1 MDGNIGLDVDISIR
15 CFGEYSYRLTNPT
28 LFYTNVCCNVEG
40 DYTREQIDSQL
51 KSELLPALQPAF
63 AKISEMGVRY
73 SALPGHTTEIAA
85 ALNDV
90 LSEKWADLRGV
101 EIVSFGINSVKA
113 SEEDEAMIKELQKNA
128 VFRNANMAAAHLV
141 GAQAQAMQDAAKNQG
156 GAFTGFMVMN
166 MVQQGGG
173 INAAQLFQMGAQQ
186 QAQAP
191 QQSAPVQPGANA
203 WKCAC
208 GAVNTVC
215 IREGRAIGHN
225 TDGTGFLDS
234 LAGQGFYPQGRTVLL
249 LGAGGAAKAVGHA
262 LATAGAGRV
271 IVCAR
276 RLERAAALAAQLPG
290 CGEGIVLAQDAI
302 QQAASACDLLVNATP
317 LGMAG
322 SPAFARLDFLQAMP
336 PHAVVYDLVYHPR
349 RTALLEAAAR
359 QGLRTVGG
367 IDLLI
372 RQAVRAF
379 TFFTGETP
387 DTAALYA
394 ALREPLGLA

>member
-1 MDGNIGLDVDISIR
+1 MKQLFVIGDPVAHSLSLLLHQAMIDQTGAAYRYDVR
-15 CFGEYSYRLTNPT
+15 TVRPE
-28 LFYTNVCCNVEG
+28 E
-40 DYTREQIDSQL
+40 
-51 KSELLPALQPAF
+51 LPAF
-63 AKISEMGVRY
+63 VRWAKDGGCAGFNVTMPHKEAI
-73 SALPGHTTEIAA
+73 LPLLDEVDTTAA
-85 ALNDV
+85 
-90 LSEKWADLRGV
+90 S
-101 EIVSFGINSVKA
+101 
-113 SEEDEAMIKELQKNA
+113 
-128 VFRNANMAAAHLV
+128 
-141 GAQAQAMQDAAKNQG
+141 
-156 GAFTGFMVMN
+156 
-166 MVQQGGG
+166 
-173 INAAQLFQMGAQQ
+173 
-186 QAQAP
+186 
-191 QQSAPVQPGANA
+191 
-203 WKCAC
+203 C

-262 LATAGAGRV
+262 LAAAGAGRV

-276 RLERAAALAAQLPG
+276 RSERTAALAAQLPG

-302 QQAASACDLLVNATP
+302 QQAAAACDLLVNATP

-322 SPAFARLDFLQAMP
+322 SPAFAGLDFLQAMP

-394 ALREPLGLA
+394 ALREPLGLE

>member
-1 MDGNIGLDVDISIR
+1 MKQLFVIGDPVAHSLSPLLHQAMLDQT
-15 CFGEYSYRLTNPT
+15 GAAYRYDVRTVRP
-28 LFYTNVCCNVEG
+28 E
-40 DYTREQIDSQL
+40 E
-51 KSELLPALQPAF
+51 LPAF
-63 AKISEMGVRY
+63 VRWAKDGGCAGFNVTMPHKEAI
-73 SALPGHTTEIAA
+73 LPLLDEVDTTAA
-85 ALNDV
+85 
-90 LSEKWADLRGV
+90 S
-101 EIVSFGINSVKA
+101 
-113 SEEDEAMIKELQKNA
+113 
-128 VFRNANMAAAHLV
+128 
-141 GAQAQAMQDAAKNQG
+141 
-156 GAFTGFMVMN
+156 
-166 MVQQGGG
+166 
-173 INAAQLFQMGAQQ
+173 
-186 QAQAP
+186 
-191 QQSAPVQPGANA
+191 
-203 WKCAC
+203 C

-234 LAGQGFYPQGRTVLL
+234 LAGQGFYPQDRTVLL

-302 QQAASACDLLVNATP
+302 QQAAAACDLLVNATP

-394 ALREPLGLA
+394 ALHEPLGLA

>member
-1 MDGNIGLDVDISIR
+1 MKQLFVIGDPVAHSLSPLLHQAMIDQTGAAYRYDVR
-15 CFGEYSYRLTNPT
+15 TVRPE
-28 LFYTNVCCNVEG
+28 E
-40 DYTREQIDSQL
+40 
-51 KSELLPALQPAF
+51 LPAF
-63 AKISEMGVRY
+63 VR
-73 SALPGHTTEIAA
+73 
-85 ALNDV
+85 
-90 LSEKWADLRGV
+90 W
-101 EIVSFGINSVKA
+101 
-113 SEEDEAMIKELQKNA
+113 
-128 VFRNANMAAAHLV
+128 
-141 GAQAQAMQDAAKNQG
+141 AKNG
-156 GAFTGFMVMN
+156 GCAGFNVTMPHKEAILPLLDEVDAT
-166 MVQQGGG
+166 
-173 INAAQLFQMGAQQ
+173 AA
-186 QAQAP
+186 
-191 QQSAPVQPGANA
+191 S
-203 WKCAC
+203 C

-225 TDGTGFLDS
+225 TDGAGFLDS

-262 LATAGAGRV
+262 LAAAGAGRI

-276 RLERAAALAAQLPG
+276 RLERTAALAAQLPN

-302 QQAASACDLLVNATP
+302 QQAAAACDLLVNATP

-322 SPAFARLDFLQAMP
+322 SPAFAGLDFLQAMP

-394 ALREPLGLA
+394 ALRAPLGLE

>member
-1 MDGNIGLDVDISIR
+1 MKQLFVIGDPVAHSLSPLLHQAMIDQTGAAYRYDVR
-15 CFGEYSYRLTNPT
+15 TVRPE
-28 LFYTNVCCNVEG
+28 E
-40 DYTREQIDSQL
+40 
-51 KSELLPALQPAF
+51 LPAF
-63 AKISEMGVRY
+63 VRWAKDGGCAGFNVTMPHKEAI
-73 SALPGHTTEIAA
+73 LPLLDEVDATAA
-85 ALNDV
+85 
-90 LSEKWADLRGV
+90 S
-101 EIVSFGINSVKA
+101 
-113 SEEDEAMIKELQKNA
+113 
-128 VFRNANMAAAHLV
+128 
-141 GAQAQAMQDAAKNQG
+141 
-156 GAFTGFMVMN
+156 
-166 MVQQGGG
+166 
-173 INAAQLFQMGAQQ
+173 
-186 QAQAP
+186 
-191 QQSAPVQPGANA
+191 
-203 WKCAC
+203 C

-234 LAGQGFYPQGRTVLL
+234 LAGQGFYPQGQTVLL

-262 LATAGAGRV
+262 LAAAGAGRI

-302 QQAASACDLLVNATP
+302 QQAAAACDLLVNATP

-322 SPAFARLDFLQAMP
+322 SPAFAGLNFLQAMP

-394 ALREPLGLA
+394 ALRAPLGLE

>member
-1 MDGNIGLDVDISIR
+1 MKQLFVIGDPVAHSLSPLLHQAMLDQT
-15 CFGEYSYRLTNPT
+15 GAAYRYDVRTVRP
-28 LFYTNVCCNVEG
+28 E
-40 DYTREQIDSQL
+40 E
-51 KSELLPALQPAF
+51 LPAF
-63 AKISEMGVRY
+63 VRCAKDGGCAGFNVTMPHKETI
-73 SALPGHTTEIAA
+73 LPLLDEVDATAA
-85 ALNDV
+85 
-90 LSEKWADLRGV
+90 S
-101 EIVSFGINSVKA
+101 
-113 SEEDEAMIKELQKNA
+113 
-128 VFRNANMAAAHLV
+128 
-141 GAQAQAMQDAAKNQG
+141 
-156 GAFTGFMVMN
+156 
-166 MVQQGGG
+166 
-173 INAAQLFQMGAQQ
+173 
-186 QAQAP
+186 
-191 QQSAPVQPGANA
+191 
-203 WKCAC
+203 C

-262 LATAGAGRV
+262 LAAAGAGRI

-276 RLERAAALAAQLPG
+276 RLERVAALAAQLPG

-302 QQAASACDLLVNATP
+302 QQAAAACDLLVNATP

-322 SPAFARLDFLQAMP
+322 SSAFARLDFLQAMP

-349 RTALLEAAAR
+349 RTTLLEAAAR

-387 DTAALYA
+387 DTAALYD

>member
-1 MDGNIGLDVDISIR
+1 MKQLFVIGDPVAHSLSPLLHQAMIDQTGAAYRYDVR
-15 CFGEYSYRLTNPT
+15 T
-28 LFYTNVCCNVEG
+28 VCPE
-40 DYTREQIDSQL
+40 E
-51 KSELLPALQPAF
+51 LPAF
-63 AKISEMGVRY
+63 VRWAKDGGCAGFNVTMPHKEAI
-73 SALPGHTTEIAA
+73 LPLLDEVDATAA
-85 ALNDV
+85 
-90 LSEKWADLRGV
+90 S
-101 EIVSFGINSVKA
+101 
-113 SEEDEAMIKELQKNA
+113 
-128 VFRNANMAAAHLV
+128 
-141 GAQAQAMQDAAKNQG
+141 
-156 GAFTGFMVMN
+156 
-166 MVQQGGG
+166 
-173 INAAQLFQMGAQQ
+173 
-186 QAQAP
+186 
-191 QQSAPVQPGANA
+191 
-203 WKCAC
+203 C

-234 LAGQGFYPQGRTVLL
+234 LAGQGFYPQGQTVLL

-262 LATAGAGRV
+262 LAAAGAGRI

-302 QQAASACDLLVNATP
+302 QQAAAACDLLVNATP

-322 SPAFARLDFLQAMP
+322 SPAFAGLNFLQAMP

-394 ALREPLGLA
+394 TLRAPLGLE

>member
-1 MDGNIGLDVDISIR
+1 MKQLFVIGDPVAHSLS
-15 CFGEYSYRLTNPT
+15 P
-28 LFYTNVCCNVEG
+28 
-40 DYTREQIDSQL
+40 
-51 KSELLPALQPAF
+51 LLHQ
-63 AKISEMGVRY
+63 
-73 SALPGHTTEIAA
+73 
-85 ALNDV
+85 
-90 LSEKWADLRGV
+90 
-101 EIVSFGINSVKA
+101 
-113 SEEDEAMIKELQKNA
+113 AMIDQTGAAYRYDVRTVRPEELPVFVRWAKDGGCAGFNVTMPHKEAILPLLDEVDA
-128 VFRNANMAAAHLV
+128 TAA
-141 GAQAQAMQDAAKNQG
+141 
-156 GAFTGFMVMN
+156 
-166 MVQQGGG
+166 
-173 INAAQLFQMGAQQ
+173 
-186 QAQAP
+186 
-191 QQSAPVQPGANA
+191 S
-203 WKCAC
+203 C

-215 IREGRAIGHN
+215 IRKGRAIGHN

-249 LGAGGAAKAVGHA
+249 LGAGGAAKAVCHA
-262 LATAGAGRV
+262 LATAGAGRI

-302 QQAASACDLLVNATP
+302 QQAAAACDLLVNATP
-317 LGMAG
+317 QGMAG

-372 RQAVRAF
+372 RQAGRAF

-387 DTAALYA
+387 DTAALYD

>member
-1 MDGNIGLDVDISIR
+1 MKQLYVIGDPVAHSLSPLLHQTMIDQTGAAYRYDVRTVRPEELPVFVRWAKDGGCAGFNVTMPHKEAICPLLDEVD
-15 CFGEYSYRLTNPT
+15 
-28 LFYTNVCCNVEG
+28 
-40 DYTREQIDSQL
+40 
-51 KSELLPALQPAF
+51 
-63 AKISEMGVRY
+63 
-73 SALPGHTTEIAA
+73 TTAA
-85 ALNDV
+85 
-90 LSEKWADLRGV
+90 S
-101 EIVSFGINSVKA
+101 
-113 SEEDEAMIKELQKNA
+113 
-128 VFRNANMAAAHLV
+128 
-141 GAQAQAMQDAAKNQG
+141 
-156 GAFTGFMVMN
+156 
-166 MVQQGGG
+166 
-173 INAAQLFQMGAQQ
+173 
-186 QAQAP
+186 
-191 QQSAPVQPGANA
+191 
-203 WKCAC
+203 C

-262 LATAGAGRV
+262 LATAGAGRI

-276 RLERAAALAAQLPG
+276 RLERAAALAAQLPD

-387 DTAALYA
+387 DTAALYD

>member
-1 MDGNIGLDVDISIR
+1 MKQLFVIGDPVAHSLSPLLHQTMIDQTGAAYRYDVR
-15 CFGEYSYRLTNPT
+15 TVRPE
-28 LFYTNVCCNVEG
+28 E
-40 DYTREQIDSQL
+40 
-51 KSELLPALQPAF
+51 LPAF
-63 AKISEMGVRY
+63 VRWAKDGGCAGFNVTMPHKEAI
-73 SALPGHTTEIAA
+73 LPLLDEVDATAA
-85 ALNDV
+85 
-90 LSEKWADLRGV
+90 S
-101 EIVSFGINSVKA
+101 
-113 SEEDEAMIKELQKNA
+113 
-128 VFRNANMAAAHLV
+128 
-141 GAQAQAMQDAAKNQG
+141 
-156 GAFTGFMVMN
+156 
-166 MVQQGGG
+166 
-173 INAAQLFQMGAQQ
+173 
-186 QAQAP
+186 
-191 QQSAPVQPGANA
+191 
-203 WKCAC
+203 C

-262 LATAGAGRV
+262 LAAAGAGRI

-302 QQAASACDLLVNATP
+302 QQAAAACDLLVNATP

-322 SPAFARLDFLQAMP
+322 SPAFAGLDFLQAMP

-349 RTALLEAAAR
+349 RPALLEAAAR

-394 ALREPLGLA
+394 TLRAPLGLA

>member
-1 MDGNIGLDVDISIR
+1 MKQLFVIGDPVAHSLSPLLHQAMIDQTGAAYRYDVR
-15 CFGEYSYRLTNPT
+15 TVRPE
-28 LFYTNVCCNVEG
+28 E
-40 DYTREQIDSQL
+40 
-51 KSELLPALQPAF
+51 LPAF
-63 AKISEMGVRY
+63 VRWAKDGGCAGFNVTMPHKEAI
-73 SALPGHTTEIAA
+73 LPLLDEVDTTAA
-85 ALNDV
+85 
-90 LSEKWADLRGV
+90 S
-101 EIVSFGINSVKA
+101 
-113 SEEDEAMIKELQKNA
+113 
-128 VFRNANMAAAHLV
+128 
-141 GAQAQAMQDAAKNQG
+141 
-156 GAFTGFMVMN
+156 
-166 MVQQGGG
+166 
-173 INAAQLFQMGAQQ
+173 
-186 QAQAP
+186 
-191 QQSAPVQPGANA
+191 
-203 WKCAC
+203 C

-262 LATAGAGRV
+262 LAAAGAGRV

-290 CGEGIVLAQDAI
+290 CGEGIVLAQNAI

-387 DTAALYA
+387 DTAALYD

>member
-1 MDGNIGLDVDISIR
+1 MKQLFVIGDPVAHSLSPLLHQTMIDQTGAAYRYDVR
-15 CFGEYSYRLTNPT
+15 TVRPE
-28 LFYTNVCCNVEG
+28 E
-40 DYTREQIDSQL
+40 
-51 KSELLPALQPAF
+51 LPAF
-63 AKISEMGVRY
+63 VRWAKDGGCAGFNVTMPHKEAI
-73 SALPGHTTEIAA
+73 LPLLDEVDTTAA
-85 ALNDV
+85 
-90 LSEKWADLRGV
+90 S
-101 EIVSFGINSVKA
+101 
-113 SEEDEAMIKELQKNA
+113 
-128 VFRNANMAAAHLV
+128 
-141 GAQAQAMQDAAKNQG
+141 
-156 GAFTGFMVMN
+156 
-166 MVQQGGG
+166 
-173 INAAQLFQMGAQQ
+173 
-186 QAQAP
+186 
-191 QQSAPVQPGANA
+191 
-203 WKCAC
+203 C

-262 LATAGAGRV
+262 LTAAGAGRV

-302 QQAASACDLLVNATP
+302 QQAAAACDLLVNATP

-387 DTAALYA
+387 DTAALYD

>member
-1 MDGNIGLDVDISIR
+1 MKQLFVIGDPVAHSLSPLLHQAMLDQT
-15 CFGEYSYRLTNPT
+15 GAAYRYDVRTVRP
-28 LFYTNVCCNVEG
+28 E
-40 DYTREQIDSQL
+40 E
-51 KSELLPALQPAF
+51 LPAF
-63 AKISEMGVRY
+63 VRWAKDGGCAGFNVTMPHKEAI
-73 SALPGHTTEIAA
+73 LPLLDEVDATAA
-85 ALNDV
+85 
-90 LSEKWADLRGV
+90 S
-101 EIVSFGINSVKA
+101 
-113 SEEDEAMIKELQKNA
+113 
-128 VFRNANMAAAHLV
+128 
-141 GAQAQAMQDAAKNQG
+141 
-156 GAFTGFMVMN
+156 
-166 MVQQGGG
+166 
-173 INAAQLFQMGAQQ
+173 
-186 QAQAP
+186 
-191 QQSAPVQPGANA
+191 
-203 WKCAC
+203 C

-262 LATAGAGRV
+262 LAAAGAGRI

-276 RLERAAALAAQLPG
+276 RSERAAALAAQLPS

-302 QQAASACDLLVNATP
+302 QQAAAVCDLLVNATP

-322 SPAFARLDFLQAMP
+322 SPAFAGLDFLQAMP
-336 PHAVVYDLVYHPR
+336 PHTVVYDLVYHPR

-394 ALREPLGLA
+394 ALREPLGLE

>member
-1 MDGNIGLDVDISIR
+1 MKQLFVIGDPVAHSLSPLLHQTMLDQT
-15 CFGEYSYRLTNPT
+15 GAAYRYDVRTVRP
-28 LFYTNVCCNVEG
+28 E
-40 DYTREQIDSQL
+40 E
-51 KSELLPALQPAF
+51 LPAF
-63 AKISEMGVRY
+63 VRWAKDGGCAGFNVTMPHKEAI
-73 SALPGHTTEIAA
+73 LPLLDEVDMTAA
-85 ALNDV
+85 
-90 LSEKWADLRGV
+90 S
-101 EIVSFGINSVKA
+101 
-113 SEEDEAMIKELQKNA
+113 
-128 VFRNANMAAAHLV
+128 
-141 GAQAQAMQDAAKNQG
+141 
-156 GAFTGFMVMN
+156 
-166 MVQQGGG
+166 
-173 INAAQLFQMGAQQ
+173 
-186 QAQAP
+186 
-191 QQSAPVQPGANA
+191 
-203 WKCAC
+203 C

-262 LATAGAGRV
+262 LTAAGAGRV

-302 QQAASACDLLVNATP
+302 QQAAAACDLLVNATP

-387 DTAALYA
+387 DTVALYA
-394 ALREPLGLA
+394 ALHEPLGLA

>member
-1 MDGNIGLDVDISIR
+1 MKQLFVIGDPVAHSLSPLLHQAMLDQT
-15 CFGEYSYRLTNPT
+15 GAAYRYDVRTVRP
-28 LFYTNVCCNVEG
+28 E
-40 DYTREQIDSQL
+40 E
-51 KSELLPALQPAF
+51 LPAF
-63 AKISEMGVRY
+63 VRWAKDGGCAGFNVTMPHKEAI
-73 SALPGHTTEIAA
+73 LPLLDEVDTTAA
-85 ALNDV
+85 
-90 LSEKWADLRGV
+90 S
-101 EIVSFGINSVKA
+101 
-113 SEEDEAMIKELQKNA
+113 
-128 VFRNANMAAAHLV
+128 
-141 GAQAQAMQDAAKNQG
+141 
-156 GAFTGFMVMN
+156 
-166 MVQQGGG
+166 
-173 INAAQLFQMGAQQ
+173 
-186 QAQAP
+186 
-191 QQSAPVQPGANA
+191 
-203 WKCAC
+203 C

-262 LATAGAGRV
+262 LATAGAGRI

-387 DTAALYA
+387 GTAALYA
-394 ALREPLGLA
+394 ALHEPLGLE

>member
-1 MDGNIGLDVDISIR
+1 MKQLFVIGDPVAHSLSPLLHQAMLDQT
-15 CFGEYSYRLTNPT
+15 GAAYRYDVRTVRP
-28 LFYTNVCCNVEG
+28 E
-40 DYTREQIDSQL
+40 E
-51 KSELLPALQPAF
+51 LPAF
-63 AKISEMGVRY
+63 VRWAKDGGCAGFNVTMPHKEAIRPLLDEVD
-73 SALPGHTTEIAA
+73 TTAA
-85 ALNDV
+85 
-90 LSEKWADLRGV
+90 S
-101 EIVSFGINSVKA
+101 
-113 SEEDEAMIKELQKNA
+113 
-128 VFRNANMAAAHLV
+128 
-141 GAQAQAMQDAAKNQG
+141 
-156 GAFTGFMVMN
+156 
-166 MVQQGGG
+166 
-173 INAAQLFQMGAQQ
+173 
-186 QAQAP
+186 
-191 QQSAPVQPGANA
+191 
-203 WKCAC
+203 C

-262 LATAGAGRV
+262 LATAGAGRI

-387 DTAALYA
+387 GTAALYA
-394 ALREPLGLA
+394 ALHEPLGLE

>member
-1 MDGNIGLDVDISIR
+1 MKQLYVIGDPVAHSLSPLLHQTMIDQTGAAYRYDVR
-15 CFGEYSYRLTNPT
+15 TVRPE
-28 LFYTNVCCNVEG
+28 E
-40 DYTREQIDSQL
+40 
-51 KSELLPALQPAF
+51 LPAF
-63 AKISEMGVRY
+63 VRWAKDGGCAGFNVTMPHKEAIRPLLDEVD
-73 SALPGHTTEIAA
+73 TTAA
-85 ALNDV
+85 
-90 LSEKWADLRGV
+90 S
-101 EIVSFGINSVKA
+101 
-113 SEEDEAMIKELQKNA
+113 
-128 VFRNANMAAAHLV
+128 
-141 GAQAQAMQDAAKNQG
+141 
-156 GAFTGFMVMN
+156 
-166 MVQQGGG
+166 
-173 INAAQLFQMGAQQ
+173 
-186 QAQAP
+186 
-191 QQSAPVQPGANA
+191 
-203 WKCAC
+203 C

-262 LATAGAGRV
+262 MAAAGAGRV

-290 CGEGIVLAQDAI
+290 CGESIVLAQDAI
-302 QQAASACDLLVNATP
+302 QQAAAACDLLVNATP

-387 DTAALYA
+387 DTAALYD

>member
-1 MDGNIGLDVDISIR
+1 MKQLFVIGDPVAHSLSPLLHQAMLDQT
-15 CFGEYSYRLTNPT
+15 GAAYRYDVRTVRP
-28 LFYTNVCCNVEG
+28 E
-40 DYTREQIDSQL
+40 E
-51 KSELLPALQPAF
+51 LPAF
-63 AKISEMGVRY
+63 VRWAKDGGCAGFNVTMPHKEAI
-73 SALPGHTTEIAA
+73 LPLLDEVDTTT
-85 ALNDV
+85 
-90 LSEKWADLRGV
+90 
-101 EIVSFGINSVKA
+101 A
-113 SEEDEAMIKELQKNA
+113 S
-128 VFRNANMAAAHLV
+128 
-141 GAQAQAMQDAAKNQG
+141 
-156 GAFTGFMVMN
+156 
-166 MVQQGGG
+166 
-173 INAAQLFQMGAQQ
+173 
-186 QAQAP
+186 
-191 QQSAPVQPGANA
+191 
-203 WKCAC
+203 C

-234 LAGQGFYPQGRTVLL
+234 LAGQGFHPQGRTVLL

-262 LATAGAGRV
+262 LAAAGAGRI

-276 RLERAAALAAQLPG
+276 HSERAAALAAQLPG

-302 QQAASACDLLVNATP
+302 QQAAAVCDLLVNATP

-322 SPAFARLDFLQAMP
+322 SPAFAGLDFLQAMP
-336 PHAVVYDLVYHPR
+336 PRAVVYDLVYHPR

-394 ALREPLGLA
+394 ALREPLGLE

>member
-1 MDGNIGLDVDISIR
+1 MKQLFVIGDPVAHSLSPLLHQTMIDQTGAAYRYDVR
-15 CFGEYSYRLTNPT
+15 TVRPE
-28 LFYTNVCCNVEG
+28 E
-40 DYTREQIDSQL
+40 
-51 KSELLPALQPAF
+51 LPAF
-63 AKISEMGVRY
+63 VRWAKDGGCAGFNVTMPHKEAIRPLLDEVD
-73 SALPGHTTEIAA
+73 ATAA
-85 ALNDV
+85 
-90 LSEKWADLRGV
+90 S
-101 EIVSFGINSVKA
+101 
-113 SEEDEAMIKELQKNA
+113 
-128 VFRNANMAAAHLV
+128 
-141 GAQAQAMQDAAKNQG
+141 
-156 GAFTGFMVMN
+156 
-166 MVQQGGG
+166 
-173 INAAQLFQMGAQQ
+173 
-186 QAQAP
+186 
-191 QQSAPVQPGANA
+191 
-203 WKCAC
+203 C

-215 IREGRAIGHN
+215 IRKGRAIGHN

-262 LATAGAGRV
+262 LAAAGASRI

-302 QQAASACDLLVNATP
+302 QQAAAACDLLVNATP

-359 QGLRTVGG
+359 QGLRTAGG

-379 TFFTGETP
+379 TFFTGKTP

-394 ALREPLGLA
+394 ALHEPLGLA

>member
-1 MDGNIGLDVDISIR
+1 MKQLFVIGDPVAHSLSPLLHQTMIDQTGAAYRYDVR
-15 CFGEYSYRLTNPT
+15 TVRPE
-28 LFYTNVCCNVEG
+28 E
-40 DYTREQIDSQL
+40 
-51 KSELLPALQPAF
+51 LPAF
-63 AKISEMGVRY
+63 VRWAKDGGCAGFNVTMPHKEAI
-73 SALPGHTTEIAA
+73 LPLLDEVDTTAA
-85 ALNDV
+85 
-90 LSEKWADLRGV
+90 S
-101 EIVSFGINSVKA
+101 
-113 SEEDEAMIKELQKNA
+113 
-128 VFRNANMAAAHLV
+128 
-141 GAQAQAMQDAAKNQG
+141 
-156 GAFTGFMVMN
+156 
-166 MVQQGGG
+166 
-173 INAAQLFQMGAQQ
+173 
-186 QAQAP
+186 
-191 QQSAPVQPGANA
+191 
-203 WKCAC
+203 C

-262 LATAGAGRV
+262 LTAAGAGRV

-302 QQAASACDLLVNATP
+302 QQAAAACDLLVNATP

-322 SPAFARLDFLQAMP
+322 SPAFAGLDFLQAMP

-387 DTAALYA
+387 DTAALYD

>member
-1 MDGNIGLDVDISIR
+1 MKQLFVIGDPVAHSLSPLLHQTMIDQTGAAYRYDVR
-15 CFGEYSYRLTNPT
+15 TVRPE
-28 LFYTNVCCNVEG
+28 E
-40 DYTREQIDSQL
+40 
-51 KSELLPALQPAF
+51 LPAF
-63 AKISEMGVRY
+63 VRWAKDGGCAGFNVTMPHKEAI
-73 SALPGHTTEIAA
+73 LPLLDEVDTTAA
-85 ALNDV
+85 
-90 LSEKWADLRGV
+90 S
-101 EIVSFGINSVKA
+101 
-113 SEEDEAMIKELQKNA
+113 
-128 VFRNANMAAAHLV
+128 
-141 GAQAQAMQDAAKNQG
+141 
-156 GAFTGFMVMN
+156 
-166 MVQQGGG
+166 
-173 INAAQLFQMGAQQ
+173 
-186 QAQAP
+186 
-191 QQSAPVQPGANA
+191 
-203 WKCAC
+203 C

-394 ALREPLGLA
+394 ALREPLGLT

>member
-1 MDGNIGLDVDISIR
+1 MKQLYVIGDPVAHSLSPLLHQTMIDQTGAAYRYDVR
-15 CFGEYSYRLTNPT
+15 TVRPE
-28 LFYTNVCCNVEG
+28 E
-40 DYTREQIDSQL
+40 
-51 KSELLPALQPAF
+51 LPAF
-63 AKISEMGVRY
+63 VRWAKDGGCAGFNVTMPHKEAIRPLLDEVD
-73 SALPGHTTEIAA
+73 TTAA
-85 ALNDV
+85 
-90 LSEKWADLRGV
+90 S
-101 EIVSFGINSVKA
+101 
-113 SEEDEAMIKELQKNA
+113 
-128 VFRNANMAAAHLV
+128 
-141 GAQAQAMQDAAKNQG
+141 
-156 GAFTGFMVMN
+156 
-166 MVQQGGG
+166 
-173 INAAQLFQMGAQQ
+173 
-186 QAQAP
+186 
-191 QQSAPVQPGANA
+191 
-203 WKCAC
+203 C

-234 LAGQGFYPQGRTVLL
+234 LAGQAFYPQGRTVLL

-262 LATAGAGRV
+262 LAAAGAGRI

-302 QQAASACDLLVNATP
+302 QQAAAACDLLVNATP

-336 PHAVVYDLVYHPR
+336 PHAVAYDLVYHPR

-359 QGLRTVGG
+359 QGLRAVGG

-387 DTAALYA
+387 DTAALYD

>member
-1 MDGNIGLDVDISIR
+1 MKQLYVIGDPVAHSLSPLLHQTMIDQTGAAYRYDVR
-15 CFGEYSYRLTNPT
+15 TVRPE
-28 LFYTNVCCNVEG
+28 E
-40 DYTREQIDSQL
+40 
-51 KSELLPALQPAF
+51 LPAF
-63 AKISEMGVRY
+63 VRWAKDGGCAGFNVTMPHKEAIRPLLDEVD
-73 SALPGHTTEIAA
+73 TTAA
-85 ALNDV
+85 
-90 LSEKWADLRGV
+90 S
-101 EIVSFGINSVKA
+101 
-113 SEEDEAMIKELQKNA
+113 
-128 VFRNANMAAAHLV
+128 
-141 GAQAQAMQDAAKNQG
+141 
-156 GAFTGFMVMN
+156 
-166 MVQQGGG
+166 
-173 INAAQLFQMGAQQ
+173 
-186 QAQAP
+186 
-191 QQSAPVQPGANA
+191 
-203 WKCAC
+203 C

-234 LAGQGFYPQGRTVLL
+234 LAGQAFYPQGRTVLL

-262 LATAGAGRV
+262 LAAAGAGRI

-302 QQAASACDLLVNATP
+302 QQAAAACDLLVNATP

-387 DTAALYA
+387 DTAALYD

>member
-1 MDGNIGLDVDISIR
+1 MKQLFVIGDPVAHSLSPLLHQAMIDQTGAAYRYDVR
-15 CFGEYSYRLTNPT
+15 TVRPE
-28 LFYTNVCCNVEG
+28 E
-40 DYTREQIDSQL
+40 
-51 KSELLPALQPAF
+51 LPAF
-63 AKISEMGVRY
+63 VRWAKDGGCAGFNVTMPHKEAI
-73 SALPGHTTEIAA
+73 LPLLDEVDTTAA
-85 ALNDV
+85 
-90 LSEKWADLRGV
+90 S
-101 EIVSFGINSVKA
+101 
-113 SEEDEAMIKELQKNA
+113 
-128 VFRNANMAAAHLV
+128 
-141 GAQAQAMQDAAKNQG
+141 
-156 GAFTGFMVMN
+156 
-166 MVQQGGG
+166 
-173 INAAQLFQMGAQQ
+173 
-186 QAQAP
+186 
-191 QQSAPVQPGANA
+191 
-203 WKCAC
+203 C

-271 IVCAR
+271 IVGAR

-394 ALREPLGLA
+394 ALHEPLGLA

>member
-1 MDGNIGLDVDISIR
+1 MKQLYVIGDPVAHSLSPLLHQTMIDQTGAAYRYDVR
-15 CFGEYSYRLTNPT
+15 TVRPE
-28 LFYTNVCCNVEG
+28 E
-40 DYTREQIDSQL
+40 
-51 KSELLPALQPAF
+51 LPAF
-63 AKISEMGVRY
+63 VRWAKDGGCAGFNVTMPHKEAIRPLLDEVD
-73 SALPGHTTEIAA
+73 TTAA
-85 ALNDV
+85 
-90 LSEKWADLRGV
+90 S
-101 EIVSFGINSVKA
+101 
-113 SEEDEAMIKELQKNA
+113 
-128 VFRNANMAAAHLV
+128 
-141 GAQAQAMQDAAKNQG
+141 
-156 GAFTGFMVMN
+156 
-166 MVQQGGG
+166 
-173 INAAQLFQMGAQQ
+173 
-186 QAQAP
+186 
-191 QQSAPVQPGANA
+191 
-203 WKCAC
+203 C

-262 LATAGAGRV
+262 LAAAGAGRI

-302 QQAASACDLLVNATP
+302 QQAAAACDLLVNATP

-336 PHAVVYDLVYHPR
+336 PHAVAYDLVYHPR

-387 DTAALYA
+387 DTAALYD

>member
-1 MDGNIGLDVDISIR
+1 MKQLFVIGDPVAHSLSPLLHQTMLDQT
-15 CFGEYSYRLTNPT
+15 GAAYRYDVRTVRP
-28 LFYTNVCCNVEG
+28 E
-40 DYTREQIDSQL
+40 E
-51 KSELLPALQPAF
+51 LPAF
-63 AKISEMGVRY
+63 VRWAKDGGCAGFNVTMPHKEAI
-73 SALPGHTTEIAA
+73 LPLLDEVDTTAA
-85 ALNDV
+85 
-90 LSEKWADLRGV
+90 S
-101 EIVSFGINSVKA
+101 
-113 SEEDEAMIKELQKNA
+113 
-128 VFRNANMAAAHLV
+128 
-141 GAQAQAMQDAAKNQG
+141 
-156 GAFTGFMVMN
+156 
-166 MVQQGGG
+166 
-173 INAAQLFQMGAQQ
+173 
-186 QAQAP
+186 
-191 QQSAPVQPGANA
+191 
-203 WKCAC
+203 C

-262 LATAGAGRV
+262 LTAAGAGRV

-290 CGEGIVLAQDAI
+290 CGDGIVLAQDAI
-302 QQAASACDLLVNATP
+302 QQAAAACDLLVNATP

-322 SPAFARLDFLQAMP
+322 SPAFAQLDFLQAMP
-336 PHAVVYDLVYHPR
+336 PHTVVYDLVYHPR

-359 QGLRTVGG
+359 QGLRTAGG

-394 ALREPLGLA
+394 ALQEPLGLA

>member
-1 MDGNIGLDVDISIR
+1 MKQLFVIGDPVAHSLSPLLHQAMLDQT
-15 CFGEYSYRLTNPT
+15 GAAYRYDVRTVRP
-28 LFYTNVCCNVEG
+28 E
-40 DYTREQIDSQL
+40 E
-51 KSELLPALQPAF
+51 LPAF
-63 AKISEMGVRY
+63 VRWAKDGGCAGFNVTMPHKEAI
-73 SALPGHTTEIAA
+73 LPLLDEVDATAA
-85 ALNDV
+85 
-90 LSEKWADLRGV
+90 S
-101 EIVSFGINSVKA
+101 
-113 SEEDEAMIKELQKNA
+113 
-128 VFRNANMAAAHLV
+128 
-141 GAQAQAMQDAAKNQG
+141 
-156 GAFTGFMVMN
+156 
-166 MVQQGGG
+166 
-173 INAAQLFQMGAQQ
+173 
-186 QAQAP
+186 
-191 QQSAPVQPGANA
+191 
-203 WKCAC
+203 C

-262 LATAGAGRV
+262 LAAAGAGRI

-302 QQAASACDLLVNATP
+302 QQAAAACDLLVNATP

-336 PHAVVYDLVYHPR
+336 PHAVVYDMVYHPR

-387 DTAALYA
+387 DTAALYD

>member
-1 MDGNIGLDVDISIR
+1 MKQLFVIGDPVAHSLSPLLHQAMLDQT
-15 CFGEYSYRLTNPT
+15 GAAYRYDVRTVRP
-28 LFYTNVCCNVEG
+28 E
-40 DYTREQIDSQL
+40 E
-51 KSELLPALQPAF
+51 LPAF
-63 AKISEMGVRY
+63 VRWAKDGGCAGFNVTMPHKEAI
-73 SALPGHTTEIAA
+73 LPLLDEVDTTAA
-85 ALNDV
+85 
-90 LSEKWADLRGV
+90 S
-101 EIVSFGINSVKA
+101 
-113 SEEDEAMIKELQKNA
+113 
-128 VFRNANMAAAHLV
+128 
-141 GAQAQAMQDAAKNQG
+141 
-156 GAFTGFMVMN
+156 
-166 MVQQGGG
+166 
-173 INAAQLFQMGAQQ
+173 
-186 QAQAP
+186 
-191 QQSAPVQPGANA
+191 
-203 WKCAC
+203 C

-262 LATAGAGRV
+262 LAAAGAGRI

-276 RLERAAALAAQLPG
+276 RLERAAALAAQLPV

-387 DTAALYA
+387 DTAALYD

>member
-1 MDGNIGLDVDISIR
+1 MKQLFVIGDPVAHSLS
-15 CFGEYSYRLTNPT
+15 P
-28 LFYTNVCCNVEG
+28 
-40 DYTREQIDSQL
+40 
-51 KSELLPALQPAF
+51 LLHQ
-63 AKISEMGVRY
+63 
-73 SALPGHTTEIAA
+73 
-85 ALNDV
+85 
-90 LSEKWADLRGV
+90 
-101 EIVSFGINSVKA
+101 
-113 SEEDEAMIKELQKNA
+113 AMIDQTGAAYRYDVRTVRPEELSAFVRWAKDGGCAGFNVTMPHKEAILPLLDE
-128 VFRNANMAAAHLV
+128 VDTTAA
-141 GAQAQAMQDAAKNQG
+141 
-156 GAFTGFMVMN
+156 
-166 MVQQGGG
+166 
-173 INAAQLFQMGAQQ
+173 
-186 QAQAP
+186 
-191 QQSAPVQPGANA
+191 S
-203 WKCAC
+203 C

-234 LAGQGFYPQGRTVLL
+234 LAGQGFYPHGRTVLL

-302 QQAASACDLLVNATP
+302 QQAAAACDLLVNATP

-394 ALREPLGLA
+394 ALREPFGLA

>member
-1 MDGNIGLDVDISIR
+1 MKQLFVIGDPVAHSLS
-15 CFGEYSYRLTNPT
+15 P
-28 LFYTNVCCNVEG
+28 
-40 DYTREQIDSQL
+40 
-51 KSELLPALQPAF
+51 LLHQ
-63 AKISEMGVRY
+63 
-73 SALPGHTTEIAA
+73 
-85 ALNDV
+85 
-90 LSEKWADLRGV
+90 
-101 EIVSFGINSVKA
+101 
-113 SEEDEAMIKELQKNA
+113 AMIDQTGAAYRYDVRTVRPEELPVFVRWTKDGGCVGFNVTMPHKETILSLLDEVDA
-128 VFRNANMAAAHLV
+128 TAA
-141 GAQAQAMQDAAKNQG
+141 
-156 GAFTGFMVMN
+156 
-166 MVQQGGG
+166 
-173 INAAQLFQMGAQQ
+173 
-186 QAQAP
+186 
-191 QQSAPVQPGANA
+191 S
-203 WKCAC
+203 C
-208 GAVNTVC
+208 GAANTVC

-262 LATAGAGRV
+262 LAAAGAGRV
-271 IVCAR
+271 IVCAC

-302 QQAASACDLLVNATP
+302 QQAAAACDLLVNATP

>member
-1 MDGNIGLDVDISIR
+1 MKQLFVIGDPVAHSLSPLLHQAMLDQT
-15 CFGEYSYRLTNPT
+15 GAAYRYDVRTVRP
-28 LFYTNVCCNVEG
+28 E
-40 DYTREQIDSQL
+40 E
-51 KSELLPALQPAF
+51 LPAF
-63 AKISEMGVRY
+63 VRWAKDGGCAGFNVTMPHKEAI
-73 SALPGHTTEIAA
+73 LPLLDEVDATAA
-85 ALNDV
+85 
-90 LSEKWADLRGV
+90 S
-101 EIVSFGINSVKA
+101 
-113 SEEDEAMIKELQKNA
+113 
-128 VFRNANMAAAHLV
+128 
-141 GAQAQAMQDAAKNQG
+141 
-156 GAFTGFMVMN
+156 
-166 MVQQGGG
+166 
-173 INAAQLFQMGAQQ
+173 
-186 QAQAP
+186 
-191 QQSAPVQPGANA
+191 
-203 WKCAC
+203 C

-262 LATAGAGRV
+262 LAAAGAGRI

-276 RLERAAALAAQLPG
+276 RLERAAALAAQLLG

-302 QQAASACDLLVNATP
+302 QQAAAACDLLVNATP

-359 QGLRTVGG
+359 QGLRAVGG

-394 ALREPLGLA
+394 ALREPLGLE

>member
-1 MDGNIGLDVDISIR
+1 MKQLFVIGDPVAHSLSPLLHQTMIDQTGAAYRYDVR
-15 CFGEYSYRLTNPT
+15 TVRPE
-28 LFYTNVCCNVEG
+28 E
-40 DYTREQIDSQL
+40 
-51 KSELLPALQPAF
+51 LPAF
-63 AKISEMGVRY
+63 VRWAKDGGCAGFNVTMPHKEAI
-73 SALPGHTTEIAA
+73 LPLLDEVDTTAA
-85 ALNDV
+85 
-90 LSEKWADLRGV
+90 S
-101 EIVSFGINSVKA
+101 
-113 SEEDEAMIKELQKNA
+113 
-128 VFRNANMAAAHLV
+128 
-141 GAQAQAMQDAAKNQG
+141 
-156 GAFTGFMVMN
+156 
-166 MVQQGGG
+166 
-173 INAAQLFQMGAQQ
+173 
-186 QAQAP
+186 
-191 QQSAPVQPGANA
+191 
-203 WKCAC
+203 C

-302 QQAASACDLLVNATP
+302 QQAAAACDLLVNATP

-349 RTALLEAAAR
+349 RTAVLEAAAR

-387 DTAALYA
+387 DTAALYD

>member
-1 MDGNIGLDVDISIR
+1 MKQLFVIGDPVAHSLSPLLHQAMIDQTGAAYRYDVR
-15 CFGEYSYRLTNPT
+15 TVRPE
-28 LFYTNVCCNVEG
+28 E
-40 DYTREQIDSQL
+40 
-51 KSELLPALQPAF
+51 LPAF
-63 AKISEMGVRY
+63 VRWAKDGGCAGFNVTMPHKEAI
-73 SALPGHTTEIAA
+73 LPLLDEVDATAA
-85 ALNDV
+85 
-90 LSEKWADLRGV
+90 S
-101 EIVSFGINSVKA
+101 
-113 SEEDEAMIKELQKNA
+113 
-128 VFRNANMAAAHLV
+128 
-141 GAQAQAMQDAAKNQG
+141 
-156 GAFTGFMVMN
+156 
-166 MVQQGGG
+166 
-173 INAAQLFQMGAQQ
+173 
-186 QAQAP
+186 
-191 QQSAPVQPGANA
+191 
-203 WKCAC
+203 C

-262 LATAGAGRV
+262 LAAAGAGRV

-290 CGEGIVLAQDAI
+290 YGEGIVLAQDAI

-322 SPAFARLDFLQAMP
+322 SPAFAGLDFLQAMP

-359 QGLRTVGG
+359 QGLRAVGG

-394 ALREPLGLA
+394 ALREPLGLE

>member
-1 MDGNIGLDVDISIR
+1 MKQLFVIGDPAAHSLSPLLHQAMIDQTGAAYRYDVR
-15 CFGEYSYRLTNPT
+15 TVRPE
-28 LFYTNVCCNVEG
+28 E
-40 DYTREQIDSQL
+40 
-51 KSELLPALQPAF
+51 LPAF
-63 AKISEMGVRY
+63 VRWAKDGGCAGFNVTMPHKEAI
-73 SALPGHTTEIAA
+73 LPLLDEVDATAA
-85 ALNDV
+85 
-90 LSEKWADLRGV
+90 S
-101 EIVSFGINSVKA
+101 
-113 SEEDEAMIKELQKNA
+113 
-128 VFRNANMAAAHLV
+128 
-141 GAQAQAMQDAAKNQG
+141 
-156 GAFTGFMVMN
+156 
-166 MVQQGGG
+166 
-173 INAAQLFQMGAQQ
+173 
-186 QAQAP
+186 
-191 QQSAPVQPGANA
+191 
-203 WKCAC
+203 C

-262 LATAGAGRV
+262 LAAAGAGRV

-302 QQAASACDLLVNATP
+302 PQAASACDLLVNATP

-387 DTAALYA
+387 DTAALYD

>member
-1 MDGNIGLDVDISIR
+1 MKQLFVIGDPVAHSLSPLLHQAMIDQTGAAYRYDVR
-15 CFGEYSYRLTNPT
+15 TVRPE
-28 LFYTNVCCNVEG
+28 E
-40 DYTREQIDSQL
+40 
-51 KSELLPALQPAF
+51 LPAF
-63 AKISEMGVRY
+63 VRWAKDGGCAGFNVTMPHKEAI
-73 SALPGHTTEIAA
+73 LPLLDEVDATAA
-85 ALNDV
+85 
-90 LSEKWADLRGV
+90 S
-101 EIVSFGINSVKA
+101 
-113 SEEDEAMIKELQKNA
+113 
-128 VFRNANMAAAHLV
+128 
-141 GAQAQAMQDAAKNQG
+141 
-156 GAFTGFMVMN
+156 
-166 MVQQGGG
+166 
-173 INAAQLFQMGAQQ
+173 
-186 QAQAP
+186 
-191 QQSAPVQPGANA
+191 
-203 WKCAC
+203 C
-208 GAVNTVC
+208 GAANTVC

-262 LATAGAGRV
+262 LAAAGAGRV

-302 QQAASACDLLVNATP
+302 QQAAAACDLLVNATP

-322 SPAFARLDFLQAMP
+322 SPAFAGLDFLQAMP

-394 ALREPLGLA
+394 TLRAPLGLA